1 MKGRA
6 RSGLRSEIPT
16 VGFVEGRACCDAAP
30 SFLLLFLIWNQKMIE
45 TLIRVWG
52 EIDAQ
57 AVITA
62 AQNMGLKQFKAE
74 KEMKLTCKKEKKV

>member
-1 MKGRA
+1 M
-6 RSGLRSEIPT
+6 RSEIPT

-57 AVITA
+57 AVITV
-62 AQNMGLKQFKAE
+62 AQSMGLKQFKE
-74 KEMKLTCKKEKKV
+74 KEIKLTCKKEKKV